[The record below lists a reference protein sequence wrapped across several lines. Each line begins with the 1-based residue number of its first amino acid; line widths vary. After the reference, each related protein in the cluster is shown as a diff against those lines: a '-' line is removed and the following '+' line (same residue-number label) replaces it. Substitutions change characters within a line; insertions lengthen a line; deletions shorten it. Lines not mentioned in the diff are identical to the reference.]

1 MRTSHSHTDMKA
13 SSVLADFGAIIN
25 PVIGINTYITIKHTY
40 THILLLQF
48 HNLDGTLE
56 IALAH

>member
-1 MRTSHSHTDMKA
+1 MKA